1 VSSAPTV
8 AYIDS
13 SALVKLAIPEPES
26 DALRAELAK
35 WERHVSSA
43 LARVEVMRAC
53 ARVDAKARRIAE
65 QVVGALDLIAVDD
78 RVLEEAALL
87 GPVELRSLDAVHFA
101 SSLLL
106 GDALGVA
113 IAYDDRLLE
122 AMSAAGIP
130 TATPR

>member
-1 VSSAPTV
+1 VSSARSV

-26 DALRAELAK
+26 DALRTELARWK
-35 WERHVSSA
+35 RHVSSA
-43 LARVEVMRAC
+43 LARVEVVRAC

-65 QVVGALDLIAVDD
+65 QIVGALDLVAVDD

-87 GPVELRSLDAVHFA
+87 GPAELRSLDSIHLA
-101 SSLLL
+101 SALLL
-106 GDALGVA
+106 GEALGVA
-113 IAYDDRLLE
+113 IAYDDRLAG
-122 AMSAAGIP
+122 AMITAGMP

>member
-8 AYIDS
+8 AYVDS

-43 LARVEVMRAC
+43 LARVEVVRAC
-53 ARVDAKARRIAE
+53 ARVDTKAKRIAE
-65 QVVGALDLIAVDD
+65 QIVNALDLIAVDD
-78 RVLEEAALL
+78 RVLEEAALV
-87 GPVELRSLDAVHFA
+87 GPLELRSLDAIHLA
-101 SSLLL
+101 SALLL

-113 IAYDDRLLE
+113 IVYDDRLVD
-122 AMSAAGIP
+122 AMRAAGVP
-130 TATPR
+130 AATPR